1 MLKQIRCCLPLL
13 LCIVGTSAYVDTI
26 YSEPRTFSLQAAPNT
41 NLTFSNSGRYRTVRT
56 PLSKSFPSS
65 PTTTLLDWAYSYR
78 PGQTI
83 GIGEG
88 SASGAPTETV
98 LYSFQVWLPETR
110 YILNQ
115 LRLQA
120 ISG

>member
-1 MLKQIRCCLPLL
+1 MLKQIRCCFPLL
-13 LCIVGTSAYVDTI
+13 LCVVGTSAYVDTI
-26 YSEPRTFSLQAAPNT
+26 YSQPRTISLQGAPNT
-41 NLTFSNSGRYRTVRT
+41 NLTFSNSSRHRTIRT
-56 PLSKSFPSS
+56 RLSNSS
-65 PTTTLLDWAYSYR
+65 TSSLTTTLVDWAYSNPSGR
-78 PGQTI
+78 ASVMGQ
-83 GIGEG
+83 E
-88 SASGAPTETV
+88 SASPAPTETV